1 MTPIISLLVVLVQG
15 RVACMVIIPEDMFCV
30 AMYVCRGL
38 SGRERLPSTQP
49 LEEIRKALASEHKP
63 FRISK
68 NFYRS
73 CMQEK
78 GWQSS
83 TPSSQTLKS
92 LLIAKL
98 KQKLKERVQ
107 ASLSST
113 CEVSDDETPAASP
126 KVPAQPAMEAAS
138 VPQASVTEVRGGK
151 CQDDDDELLTRTMQ
165 LQLAQS
171 KKRKKFVQESDE
183 EDAGDSK
190 KPRTRPGKLRRSC
203 LSKQSLALARHR
215 SEPKNPKKAKAKA
228 QPKKPSNTQTKGAT
242 PKCQGKGESLCQGQ
256 GEGWARNPWPRRD
269 SEVSW
274 PEVPPGQGRELLC
287 RCSEGSARHS
297 KKGNSCLQQ
306 VPWFVIVHIVSIVVP
321 FWGNLIYRIL

>member
-215 SEPKNPKKAKAKA
+215 SEPKNPKKATAKA

-242 PKCQGKGESLCQGQ
+242 PKCKASVKPKPKPKAKAKVKACAKAKAKAGPGIPGLAEIRRFRGLKFHQAK
-256 GEGWARNPWPRRD
+256 EGNCFADVPKDQRD
-269 SEVSW
+269 I
-274 PEVPPGQGRELLC
+274 L
-287 RCSEGSARHS
+287 
-297 KKGNSCLQQ
+297 KKEIHASNKFLGL
-306 VPWFVIVHIVSIVVP
+306 
-321 FWGNLIYRIL
+321 